1 MLALRELWAFR
12 SLILNLTQRE
22 LKGRYRKSVLGWVW
36 SLLNP
41 ASTLAIYTI
50 VFGYFFK
57 AKLDPNPA
65 DHLKSF
71 TLYLFTGLVL
81 WNLFSGVVNGSMGSL
96 LNAGPLLK
104 KIYFPAEAPVIANAA
119 TTLVQTGI
127 ESLILTVVMIIVGNA
142 GWSFF
147 LLPVIV
153 TLLVLFAIGIGLLV
167 GLANVYFRD
176 VNYLIG
182 IALSLLFYATPIIY
196 SITIVPQRIWGWLP
210 ARAIINA
217 NPLTQFVYAARD
229 VMYRRQVPNVG
240 RISYLVIASCV
251 SVAVGLWV
259 FHFRRYEI
267 SEEV

>member
-1 MLALRELWAFR
+1 MLALRELWQFR

-22 LKGRYRKSVLGWVW
+22 LKGRYRKSLLGWVW

-57 AKLDPNPA
+57 AQLPKDPR
-65 DHLKSF
+65 DHLNSF

-81 WNLFSGVVNGSMGSL
+81 WNFFSGVVNGAMGSL

-104 KIYFPAEAPVIANAA
+104 KIYFPAEAPVIANAI
-119 TTLVQTGI
+119 TTLFQTAI
-127 ESLILTVVMIIVGNA
+127 EAAILIVVMVIVGNDS
-142 GWSFF
+142 WTF
-147 LLPVIV
+147 LLLPIIIA
-153 TLLVLFAIGIGLLV
+153 LLMLFAIGIGLLV

-182 IALSLLFYATPIIY
+182 IVLSLLFYATPVIY
-196 SITIVPQRIWGWLP
+196 PITLVPIRIWGWLP
-210 ARAIINA
+210 ARAIITA
-217 NPLTQFVYAARD
+217 NPLTQFVYSARD
-229 VMYRRQVPNVG
+229 LMYRRQLPTLT
-240 RISYLVIASCV
+240 RFSYIVVASFA
-251 SVAVGLWV
+251 SFALGLYV
-259 FHFRRYEI
+259 FHFRRHEI